1 MPESS
6 PEDGQMAAAMDKLGQ
21 VVWLEGWDR
30 TNARLRPTPEL
41 RKSAIAIGHIANHED
56 GDGLTRSRCTAS

>member
-41 RKSAIAIGHIANHED
+41 RKSAIA
-56 GDGLTRSRCTAS
+56 TRTYCQPRGW